1 MRLRIC
7 GILPRL
13 ALLGTFL
20 PAFLILLPAG
30 EARAGPLPPIQTV
43 FVILMENQDWSCIQ
57 GSSAAPYINNTLLPI
72 ASHCSQYF
80 SASNP
85 LHPSEP
91 NYIWLEAGSN
101 LGITDNN
108 GPLVNHQNT
117 TNHLVSLLQNAG
129 ISWKTYQE
137 DIDGL
142 EVPLVATN
150 LYVPRHNPFVY
161 FDDVTGTNEPS
172 NPYGIA
178 HIRPYTEL
186 AQDIASNTVAR
197 YNFITPNL
205 CDDMHDPC
213 PPLYDLIRQGDN
225 WLASEIP
232 KLLASAAYTNGGAI
246 FIAWDEPGPNTFSDG
261 AVGMIVLSP
270 FAKGGGY
277 VSTIHLTHSSTL
289 RTFQE
294 IFGVKPFLGD
304 AANATNLSDLFL
316 PVGMTCS
323 REAAAGMIHLSVTG
337 VLPGTTNVVQVSTNL
352 VDWRS
357 IRTNIA
363 LTNFFIVRDP
373 IDTNSDR
380 RFYRVVQIP

>member
-1 MRLRIC
+1 MRIRLC
-7 GILPRL
+7 GPWPRVP
-13 ALLGTFL
+13 GIGSFL
-20 PAFLILLPAG
+20 PVLLILLLAG
-30 EARAGPLPPIQTV
+30 GARAGSLPPIQTV
-43 FVILMENQDWSCIQ
+43 FIILMENQDWVSIQ
-57 GSSAAPYINNTLLPI
+57 GSAAAPYINHTLLPMG
-72 ASHCSQYF
+72 SHCSQYF

-142 EVPLVATN
+142 EVPLTATN
-150 LYVPRHNPFVY
+150 LYVPRHNAFVY
-161 FDDVTGTNEPS
+161 FDDVTGTNDPS

-186 AQDIASNTVAR
+186 AQDLASNTVAR

-232 KLLASAAYTNGGAI
+232 KLLASPAYTNGGAI
-246 FIAWDEPGPNTFSDG
+246 FITWDEPGPNPFSDG

-270 FAKGGGY
+270 FVKGGGY
-277 VSTIHLTHSSTL
+277 VSNVPLTHSSTL

-294 IFGVKPFLGD
+294 IFGVKPLLGD
-304 AANATNLSDLFL
+304 AANVTNLSDLFL
-316 PVGMTCS
+316 PVGMACS
-323 REAAAGMIHLSVTG
+323 QEAPAGVIHLTVSG
-337 VLPGTTNVVQVSTNL
+337 VLPGTRNVVQSSTNM
-352 VDWRS
+352 VDWTS
-357 IRTNIA
+357 ISTNVA
-363 LTNFFIVRDP
+363 RTNFFIVRDLV
-373 IDTNSDR
+373 DTNSNR
-380 RFYRVVQIP
+380 RFYRVVQLP